1 MYDED
6 TEEDLMDVNPSDENN
21 EDEAD
26 VTVYGSDEGDELDVD
41 LDGEGDLEDVG
52 DMEDPDFDLDDEAGE
67 LEADDAAEVVSQLK
81 DLLAELE
88 ELVGDDEAGEEG
100 EEDFDLEGEDEGEEL
115 DVDLEGEDEGEGEE
129 ADAELEDE
137 DEDEAEDEEVKE
149 ATNDSAWSGA
159 MQKLEVP
166 SQMDSKEVAPKSSAK
181 KAKKLPKH
189 SVDSGESKF
198 TSTED
203 SVNSIKKGG
212 NATSK
217 LTPPQA
223 KAIMD
228 LVKKYQTQ
236 NNQNRQAGDLASAV
250 KLKAMEAL
258 NFDMSE
264 EIAKLAQIDESLSED
279 FLSKLGV
286 IFESAVNTKVGAIA
300 ADIELQ
306 ATLAIAEEIKL
317 LDESYASKID
327 DYMGYMAENFF
338 EENRIAI
345 QEGVR
350 NELSESFVA
359 GIRSVF
365 AEHYIEVPEGKVNVV
380 EELEATVAERD
391 EKIRKVS
398 RQAVA
403 IRKENIELKREKAL
417 AEASFD
423 LSMNEGTKLR
433 KLAEAVDFKS
443 ADQFAGAV
451 ADLKEFHFGN
461 ATPTTTAEESLVEST
476 EISEH
481 DDMDDVLSVL
491 NFTNR

>member
-6 TEEDLMDVNPSDENN
+6 TEEDLMDVNPSDDNN
-21 EDEAD
+21 ENEAD
-26 VTVYGSDEGDELDVD
+26 VTVYGADEGDELDVD
-41 LDGEGDLEDVG
+41 LDGDSDLEDVD
-52 DMEDPDFDLDDEAGE
+52 DMEDPDFDDEVESDE

-88 ELVGDDEAGEEG
+88 ELVGSDEGDGEEL
-100 EEDFDLEGEDEGEEL
+100 DLEGDGEDDEL
-115 DVDLEGEDEGEGEE
+115 DVDLEGEGDELDADLEGEGEE
-129 ADAELEDE
+129 EVED
-137 DEDEAEDEEVKE
+137 DEEVKE
-149 ATNDSAWSGA
+149 ATSDSAWAGTL
-159 MQKLEVP
+159 QNLEVP
-166 SQMDSKEVAPKSSAK
+166 ANSPGDKQVAPKSSAT

-228 LVKKYQTQ
+228 LVKKYQSQ

-264 EIAKLAQIDESLSED
+264 EIAKLAQIDESLSDD
-279 FLSKLGV
+279 FLTKLGV
-286 IFESAVNTKVGAIA
+286 IFESAVNTKVEAIA

-306 ATLAIAEEIKL
+306 ASLAIAEEIKL

-380 EELEATVAERD
+380 EELESTLAERD
-391 EKIRKVS
+391 QKIRKVS

-433 KLAEAVDFKS
+433 KLAESVDFKS
-443 ADQFAGAV
+443 ADQFASAV

-461 ATPTTTAEESLVEST
+461 ATPTTMAEESLVEST

>member
-6 TEEDLMDVNPSDENN
+6 TEEDLMDVNPSDDNN
-21 EDEAD
+21 ENEAD
-26 VTVYGSDEGDELDVD
+26 VTVYGADEGDELDVD
-41 LDGEGDLEDVG
+41 LDGDSDLEDVD
-52 DMEDPDFDLDDEAGE
+52 DMEDPDFDDEVESDE

-88 ELVGDDEAGEEG
+88 ELVGSDEGDGEEL
-100 EEDFDLEGEDEGEEL
+100 DLEGDGEDDEL
-115 DVDLEGEDEGEGEE
+115 DVDLEGEGDELDADLEGEGEE
-129 ADAELEDE
+129 EVED
-137 DEDEAEDEEVKE
+137 DEEVKE
-149 ATNDSAWSGA
+149 ATSDSAWAGTL
-159 MQKLEVP
+159 QKLEVP
-166 SQMDSKEVAPKSSAK
+166 ANSPGDKQVAPKSSAT

-228 LVKKYQTQ
+228 LVKKYQSQ

-264 EIAKLAQIDESLSED
+264 EIAKLAQIDESLSDD
-279 FLSKLGV
+279 FLTKLGV
-286 IFESAVNTKVGAIA
+286 IFESAVNTKVEAIA

-306 ATLAIAEEIKL
+306 ASLAIAEEIKL

-380 EELEATVAERD
+380 EELESTLAERD
-391 EKIRKVS
+391 QKIRKVS

-433 KLAEAVDFKS
+433 KLAESVDFKS
-443 ADQFAGAV
+443 ADQFASAV

-461 ATPTTTAEESLVEST
+461 ATPTTMAEESLVEST

>member
-6 TEEDLMDVNPSDENN
+6 TEEDLMDVNPSDDNN

-26 VTVYGSDEGDELDVD
+26 ITVYGADEGDELDVD
-41 LDGEGDLEDVG
+41 LDGDSDLEDVE
-52 DMEDPDFDLDDEAGE
+52 DMEDPDFEDEVESDE

-88 ELVGDDEAGEEG
+88 ELVGDNEADEEIEGDEEL
-100 EEDFDLEGEDEGEEL
+100 DLGGDDEGDEL
-115 DVDLEGEDEGEGEE
+115 DVDLEGEGEE
-129 ADAELEDE
+129 EVED
-137 DEDEAEDEEVKE
+137 DEEVKE
-149 ATNDSAWSGA
+149 ATSDSAWAGTL
-159 MQKLEVP
+159 QKLEVP
-166 SQMDSKEVAPKSSAK
+166 ANSPGDKQVAPKSSAT

-228 LVKKYQTQ
+228 LVKKYQSQ

-264 EIAKLAQIDESLSED
+264 EIAKLAQIDESLSDD
-279 FLSKLGV
+279 FLTKLGV
-286 IFESAVNTKVGAIA
+286 IFESAVNTKVEAIA

-306 ATLAIAEEIKL
+306 ASLAIAEEIKL

-380 EELEATVAERD
+380 EELESTLAERD

-433 KLAEAVDFKS
+433 KLAESVDFKS
-443 ADQFAGAV
+443 ANQFASAV

-461 ATPTTTAEESLVEST
+461 ATPTTMAEESLVEST

>member
-1 MYDED
+1 MYDDE

-21 EDEAD
+21 EDEED
-26 VTVYGSDEGDELDVD
+26 VTVYGADDGDELDVD
-41 LDGEGDLEDVG
+41 LDGDDELEDVD
-52 DMEDPDFDLDDEAGE
+52 DMEDPDFDTEGEEDDE

-88 ELVGDDEAGEEG
+88 ELVGEGEADTDLDDEDELG
-100 EEDFDLEGEDEGEEL
+100 LESDDGDEL
-115 DVDLEGEDEGEGEE
+115 DVDLEGDEEDE
-129 ADAELEDE
+129 
-137 DEDEAEDEEVKE
+137 EDEEVKE
-149 ATNDSAWSGA
+149 STNDSAWAGVP
-159 MQKLEVP
+159 QKLDIP
-166 SQMDSKEVAPKSSAK
+166 SQMDSKQVAPKSSAK
-181 KAKKLPKH
+181 KAKALPKH

-264 EIAKLAQIDESLSED
+264 EIAKLAQIDESLSGD
-279 FLSKLGV
+279 FLIKLGT
-286 IFESAVNTKVGAIA
+286 IFESAVNTKVEAIA

-338 EENRIAI
+338 QENRIAI

-380 EELEATVAERD
+380 EELESTLSERD
-391 EKIRKVS
+391 EKIRKIS

-417 AEASFD
+417 TEASFD

-433 KLAEAVDFKS
+433 KLAEGVDFKS
-443 ADQFAGAV
+443 MDQFASAV

-461 ATPTTTAEESLVEST
+461 ATPTTTAEESLVESI

-481 DDMDDVLSVL
+481 DLQDDVLNVL

>member
-26 VTVYGSDEGDELDVD
+26 VTVYGADEGEELDVD
-41 LDGEGDLEDVG
+41 LDGEGDLEDVD
-52 DMEDPDFDLDDEAGE
+52 DMEDPDFDVEGEEDE

-88 ELVGDDEAGEEG
+88 ELVGDDEGEEG
-100 EEDFDLEGEDEGEEL
+100 DVELDLEDEDEGEEL
-115 DVDLEGEDEGEGEE
+115 DADLEGEDEGEGEE
-129 ADAELEDE
+129 ADAELE

-159 MQKLEVP
+159 MQKLDVP
-166 SQMDSKEVAPKSSAK
+166 ANSPGDKQVAPKSSAT

-228 LVKKYQTQ
+228 LVKKYQSQ

-264 EIAKLAQIDESLSED
+264 EIAKLAQIDESLSDD
-279 FLSKLGV
+279 FLTKLGV
-286 IFESAVNTKVGAIA
+286 IFESAVNTKVEAIA

-306 ATLAIAEEIKL
+306 ATLAIAEEIKA

-350 NELSESFVA
+350 NELSESFVE
-359 GIRSVF
+359 GIRHVF

-433 KLAEAVDFKS
+433 KLAESVDFKS
-443 ADQFAGAV
+443 ADQFASAV

-461 ATPTTTAEESLVEST
+461 ATPTATAEESLVETT